1 MVANLGGGAG
11 KQGILSV
18 AFRDKNSLYLSYMPF
33 LKGGGLF
40 VPTTRSYQIGDSVFL
55 LVTLPEEGGRVP
67 VAGKVVWITPARAQ
81 GNRSA
86 GVGVQF
92 NDTPDGEAVKT
103 KIESILAGLLNS
115 DRPTQ
120 TM

>member
-1 MVANLGGGAG
+1 MVANLGGGVG

-18 AFRDKNSLYLSYMPF
+18 VFKDKNSLYLAYMPF
-33 LKGGGLF
+33 IKGGGLF
-40 VPTTRSYQIGDSVFL
+40 VPTTRSYQIGDNVFL
-55 LVTLPEEGGRVP
+55 LVSLPEEGGRIPVP
-67 VAGKVVWITPARAQ
+67 GKVVWITPARAQ
-81 GNRSA
+81 GNRAA

-92 NDTPDGEAVKT
+92 NDSPEGEAAKT